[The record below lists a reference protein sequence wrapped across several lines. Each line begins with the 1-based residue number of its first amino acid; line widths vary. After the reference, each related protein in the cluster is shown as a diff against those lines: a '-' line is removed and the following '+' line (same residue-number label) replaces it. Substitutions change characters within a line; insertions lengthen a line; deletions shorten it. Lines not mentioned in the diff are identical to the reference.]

1 MLTGFWKRAGIGF
14 LIGLAAGNLIAWFTG
29 GVIVSPILVERM
41 GSETAAIVLQTLC
54 SGLYGAITMAGTLLY
69 DVERMPLALATGL
82 HCLLVIGPYMP
93 LALLL
98 GWESD
103 VTDILIV
110 WCFQLAAF
118 FIIWLVMY
126 LRYKAEVK
134 ELNELQKKEKGG
146 KDT

>member
-1 MLTGFWKRAGIGF
+1 MLAGFWKRAGIGF
-14 LIGLAAGNLIAWFTG
+14 LIGLAAGNLIAWFTD
-29 GVIVSPILVERM
+29 GVIVSPILVQRM